1 MNKIPFY
8 FDERL
13 WVNPYLFFGR
23 VEINEEEVKRFFG
36 DPFYLYISYN
46 KSQETFVQI
55 YLENSVEYNRI
66 LTITSFYLE
75 NKEKLES
82 IGLTNVELWIKWYG
96 NQGTMS
102 LSPEEVQALAATG
115 LEIPMDYVFW
125 DEREDPSINP
135 LTGKKIGPPDKV
147 GD

>member
-1 MNKIPFY
+1 MNKISY
-8 FDERL
+8 HFDERL
-13 WVNPYLFFGR
+13 WVNPYLYFGR
-23 VEINEEEVKRFFG
+23 VEIDEEEVRRFFC

-46 KSQETFVQI
+46 KSQETFVRI

-82 IGLTNVELWIKWYG
+82 IGLTNAEFWIKWYG
-96 NQGTMS
+96 NQGNMS